1 MAKKHKISRLTI
13 VNAKITSIVS
23 VTLVLLLMGLTV
35 LTFFMG
41 KGISSYMKENMSFSV
56 MLSENVSDAEISS
69 LRKSLDGMPF
79 VKSSLFISKEE
90 AKEQLIQD
98 LGEDP
103 EELLGYNP
111 ATDCIEIYLHSNY
124 ANSDSLVY
132 VSEQIKAQTNVDDL
146 LYRQEALDLVNDNL
160 TKISTIL
167 LGLSLVLLFISF
179 TLIRNTIRLSI
190 YAKRFIINTM
200 RLVGATNGFIRKPF
214 VIRNIVDG
222 VIAALLANVLIMGLL
237 YYLSQQ
243 YADLRS
249 VLQTNDMIYVFASV
263 VVLGIAI
270 TYISTIFAVN
280 HYLRMKTN
288 HLYYIKYINENYA

>member
-132 VSEQIKAQTNVDDL
+132 VSEQIKAQTNVDEL

-167 LGLSLVLLFISF
+167 LALSLVLLFISF

-190 YAKRFIINTM
+190 YSKRFIINTM

-214 VIRNIVDG
+214 ILRNIVDG
-222 VIAALLANVLIMGLL
+222 VIAALLANVAIVGLL
-237 YYLSQQ
+237 YYLSIQ
-243 YADLRS
+243 YADIRI
-249 VLQTNDMIYVFASV
+249 VLQTNDLIYVFVSV
-263 VVLGIAI
+263 IVLGVAI
-270 TYISTIFAVN
+270 TYVSTIFAVN

-288 HLYYIKYINENYA
+288 HLYYI

>member
-1 MAKKHKISRLTI
+1 MAKRHKINRLTI
-13 VNAKITSIVS
+13 INAKITSIVS
-23 VTLVLLLMGLTV
+23 VTLVLLLMGLTI

-41 KGISSYMKENMSFSV
+41 QGISSYMKENMGFSV
-56 MLSENVSDAEISS
+56 MLSENVSDAQITT
-69 LRKSLDGMPF
+69 LRKQLDGMPF

-90 AKEQLIQD
+90 AKEQLIDD

-124 ANSDSLVY
+124 ANSDSLVF
-132 VSEQIKAQTNVDDL
+132 VSKQIKAQTNVDDL

-167 LGLSLVLLFISF
+167 MGLSLVLLFISF

-190 YAKRFIINTM
+190 YSKRFIINTM

-214 VIRNIVDG
+214 IIRNIVDG
-222 VIAALLANVLIMGLL
+222 IVAALLANVIIMGLL
-237 YYLSQQ
+237 YYLSIQ
-243 YADLRS
+243 YADLRV
-249 VLQTNDMIYVFASV
+249 VLQAYDLIYVFASV
-263 VVLGIAI
+263 IVLGVAI
-270 TYISTIFAVN
+270 TYVSTIFAVN
-280 HYLRMKTN
+280 YYLRMKSN
-288 HLYYIKYINENYA
+288 HLYYI

>member
-1 MAKKHKISRLTI
+1 MARKHKISRLTI

-167 LGLSLVLLFISF
+167 LALSLVLLFISF

-190 YAKRFIINTM
+190 YSKRFIINTM

-214 VIRNIVDG
+214 ILRNIVDG
-222 VIAALLANVLIMGLL
+222 VIAALLANVAIVGLL
-237 YYLSQQ
+237 YYLSIQ
-243 YADLRS
+243 YADIRI
-249 VLQTNDMIYVFASV
+249 VLQTNDLIYVFVSV
-263 VVLGIAI
+263 IVLGVAI
-270 TYISTIFAVN
+270 TYVSTIFAVN

-288 HLYYIKYINENYA
+288 HLYYI

>member
-190 YAKRFIINTM
+190 YSKRFIINTM

-214 VIRNIVDG
+214 ILRNIVDG
-222 VIAALLANVLIMGLL
+222 VIAALLANVAIVGLL
-237 YYLSQQ
+237 YYLSIQ
-243 YADLRS
+243 YADIRI
-249 VLQTNDMIYVFASV
+249 VLQTNDLIYVFVSV
-263 VVLGIAI
+263 IVLGVAI
-270 TYISTIFAVN
+270 TYVSTIFAVN

-288 HLYYIKYINENYA
+288 HFYYI